1 MDKKNYG
8 LTPFCQVQHLTEKL
22 RAVDVLDDPRMI
34 YVVHHHSKG
43 VDCGFLDIDDILGGC

>member
-1 MDKKNYG
+1 M
-8 LTPFCQVQHLTEKL
+8 TEKL

-43 VDCGFLDIDDILGGC
+43 VDGGFLDIDDILGGC